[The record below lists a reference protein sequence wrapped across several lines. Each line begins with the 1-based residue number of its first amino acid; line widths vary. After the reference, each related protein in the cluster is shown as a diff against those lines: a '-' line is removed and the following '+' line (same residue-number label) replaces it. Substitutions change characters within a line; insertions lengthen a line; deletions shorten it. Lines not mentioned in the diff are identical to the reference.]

1 MVELFFIYQT
11 SELTIYIYKY
21 SVFPY
26 WIELVDDDDDDDI
39 QAQLIRLIET
49 IV

>member
-11 SELTIYIYKY
+11 SELMIYKY
-21 SVFPY
+21 SAFPY
-26 WIELVDDDDDDDI
+26 WTELVDDDDDDI

-49 IV
+49 VV

>member
-11 SELTIYIYKY
+11 SELTIYKY